1 MEKKQY
7 GERLKI
13 ARIRKN
19 LRQVDVAVALEEYG
33 FELNQ
38 SAIGKIERGE
48 RGLYVHELAAFVE
61 ILDISPEWVLK
72 GGELEIL

>member
-1 MEKKQY
+1 MDKKQY

-33 FELNQ
+33 VELNQ

-61 ILDISPEWVLK
+61 VLEVSPDWVLE
-72 GGELEIL
+72 GGELKIL